1 MTPLI
6 RYLASFLLLAAPAIA
21 AGQTPAA
28 PDPSSAPRIG
38 LEEFKKLHDA
48 NAALVVDVRDAE
60 SFAQGHIPGAILV
73 PLGQVTQHL
82 KQLKASTKPIVT
94 YCA

>member
-1 MTPLI
+1 MTPLF
-6 RYLASFLLLAAPAIA
+6 RYLAAFALFAVPAMA

-28 PDPSSAPRIG
+28 PDLSAAPRIT
-38 LEEFKKLHDA
+38 LEEFKKIHDA
-48 NAALVVDVRDAE
+48 NAVLVVDVRDAE

-73 PLGQVTQHL
+73 PLAQVTQQL
-82 KQLKASTKPIVT
+82 KQLKASPKPIVT